1 MKRDTLLFDTLIF
14 DLDGTISDPKQGV
27 VRSMN
32 HALAAHG
39 YQARCEDEIASY
51 IGPPLDQIFMNI
63 VESKQPSLILELVAT
78 FRQRYADIG
87 YSENRLYAGM
97 RETLDALK
105 SEGKYRLGVCTS
117 KRVDFACKILAL
129 FDLLDHFE
137 FVDGGDVGIEKWQQL
152 QALKEQGVITDQSL
166 MIGDRYVDLTAAN
179 KNGLKSAGVLW
190 GYGSKMELEAHAP
203 AFLFSKPQELI
214 QL

>member
-1 MKRDTLLFDTLIF
+1 MTIDILIF
-14 DLDGTISDPKQGV
+14 DLDGTISDPKQGI

-39 YQARCEDEIASY
+39 YQTRSEDEIASY
-51 IGPPLDQIFMNI
+51 IGPPLDKIFMEL
-63 VESKQPSLILELVAT
+63 VGSKQPSLILDLVAT
-78 FRQRYADIG
+78 FRQRYAEVG

-97 RETLDALK
+97 RETLDTLK

-117 KRVDFACKILAL
+117 KRVDFASKILVL
-129 FDLLDHFE
+129 FDLLDHFD

-152 QALKEQGVITDQSL
+152 EALKEQGVITDQSL
-166 MIGDRYVDLTAAN
+166 MIGDRYVDLTAAH

-190 GYGSKMELEAHAP
+190 GYGSQVELEAHSP
-203 AFLFSKPQELI
+203 AYLFSKPKNLA